1 MMVDIVSDFFTR
13 VRNAQKVGH
22 RSVRVRA
29 SKMVE
34 GVLKVLKTE
43 GFVESFEKAS
53 SEVEKAQFL
62 VVLKY
67 YGKGEPLIK
76 RARRVSTPGCRVY
89 TPSDKLPRVKSG
101 LGICIL
107 STSKGVMGDRDA
119 RAQGVGGEVIALV
132 S

>member
-1 MMVDIVSDFFTR
+1 MV
-13 VRNAQKVGH
+13 G
-22 RSVRVRA
+22 
-29 SKMVE
+29 
-34 GVLKVLKTE
+34 GVLKVLKEE
-43 GFVESFEKAS
+43 GFIESFEKSS
-53 SEVEKAQFL
+53 SEKEKSQFL

-67 YGKGEPLIK
+67 YAKGEPLIK

-89 TPSDKLPRVKSG
+89 SPVTKLPRVKSG

-107 STSKGVMGDRDA
+107 STSKGVMGDREA